1 MVLGRRVLPV
11 ALLALAG
18 CSSTAPAPEKKKVEP
33 PKPVTGL
40 SAIYNMYKLARTWAP
55 DALPLKAQSYNL
67 QEPKSENGRAGAW
80 SCVFVSPSR
89 RKQKMYTYSTVEG
102 DFHKDAFA
110 GHEESWSGDTRQ
122 SQSFRIEALKTDTDK
137 AWDLAVS
144 KSEKYMKANPDMPVF
159 IQVEKTDRFPDPAW
173 RIIWGESVSKSSYS
187 IFVDTATGVYLST
200 GR

>member
-1 MVLGRRVLPV
+1 
-11 ALLALAG
+11 
-18 CSSTAPAPEKKKVEP
+18 
-33 PKPVTGL
+33 
-40 SAIYNMYKLARTWAP
+40 
-55 DALPLKAQSYNL
+55 
-67 QEPKSENGRAGAW
+67 
-80 SCVFVSPSR
+80 
-89 RKQKMYTYSTVEG
+89 MYTYSTVEG